1 MKVKLKNGETANVS
15 YNYALRLIE
24 HGEAVFVKAA
34 KKAEKPAEKKDAD
47 GT

>member
-1 MKVKLKNGETANVS
+1 MKVKLKNGEAVTVS

-24 HGEAVFVKAA
+24 HGEAVPVKAS